1 MFVYTFYCGG
11 TITWVFG
18 AAQQI
23 TTNLNLADFCLKL
36 FIDGSTLVAMI
47 DH

>member
-1 MFVYTFYCGG
+1 VEESV
-11 TITWVFG
+11 TWVFG

-23 TTNLNLADFCLKL
+23 NLADFCLKL
-36 FIDGSTLVAMI
+36 FIDGLTLVAMI